1 MIREN
6 FLAGILSFLIGQPMC
21 AQTFDEMVYSPKS
34 TVFNL
39 NAPTSAKRVEV
50 KLYDDALGGKPIKT
64 LSMRRVGNDRWSK
77 SVKGDWRGKFY
88 TFQIPSLGKGETPGT
103 FAKAVGV
110 NGKRGAVID
119 MKDTN
124 PAGWDRDARPA
135 LASPAD
141 LVIYEMHHRDFSI
154 DPSSGLRHK
163 GKFLALTEPRAIEHL
178 RMLGVNAV
186 HILPS
191 FDYASVDETKLDRP
205 QYNWGY
211 DPLNYNVPEGSYST
225 DPYNPTTRVREFK
238 EMVQALHKAGI
249 KVFLDVVYNHTFNID
264 GSNFQRTYPDYYYRK
279 NADGTYSNGSGCGNE
294 TASEKPLMRQ
304 FMIESMR
311 YWARNIILMVSGWT
325 LWACTTLRR

>member
-1 MIREN
+1 M
-6 FLAGILSFLIGQPMC
+6 FFAGILSFLIGQPMC

-88 TFQIPSLGKGETPGT
+88 TFEIPSLGKGETPGT

-110 NGKRGAVID
+110 NGKRGAIID

-124 PAGWDRDARPA
+124 PAGWDCDARPA

-154 DPSSGLRHK
+154 DSSSGLRYK

-178 RMLGVNAV
+178 RMLGINAV

-191 FDYASVDETKLDRP
+191 YDYASVDETKS
-205 QYNWGY
+205 
-211 DPLNYNVPEGSYST
+211 VSYT
-225 DPYNPTTRVREFK
+225 
-238 EMVQALHKAGI
+238 H
-249 KVFLDVVYNHTFNID
+249 LDVYKRQIIYYKIIGTQNID
-264 GSNFQRTYPDYYYRK
+264 HGHK
-279 NADGTYSNGSGCGNE
+279 
-294 TASEKPLMRQ
+294 
-304 FMIESMR
+304 
-311 YWARNIILMVSGWT
+311 
-325 LWACTTLRR
+325 